1 MTEIRAR
8 RGSEDKNRIQD
19 ITYYDRPVI
28 HKPHWG
34 WLIITYFFLGGLSG
48 ACYLIGLI
56 ADLVRFDVTG
66 RLGKVC
72 RYISLSSLI
81 PCPVLLILDLKRPE
95 RFHHMLRVLKLRS
108 PMSVGTWV
116 LSIFGLLSGA
126 VTTADLLRNILP
138 QGKVNKFL
146 RALDPMLS
154 LAKVMAGLPAM
165 FMTFYTA
172 VLLAATAVPVWTKR
186 AATLP
191 LVFVSSSFSSAL
203 AVTSLVTSIT
213 KMFAVNKALVS
224 LQLWMIPIDFIVKLF
239 FERTLAHSLRFYL
252 TDGRLKLVN
261 LLGVRIIGEIF
272 PLSLLLIT
280 RIRKANNPWIGR
292 MSSLMILLGA
302 LASRYVVVKAGEKSA
317 VDPKAVFEITR

>member
-1 MTEIRAR
+1 MTEIQLKRKAN
-8 RGSEDKNRIQD
+8 DKNRSRD
-19 ITYYDRPVI
+19 VTYYDRPVI

-66 RLGKVC
+66 RLGRVC

-81 PCPVLLILDLKRPE
+81 PCPVLLIFDLKRPE

-116 LSIFGLLSGA
+116 LSTYGLLSGA
-126 VTTADLLRNILP
+126 VTTADILHNIFP
-138 QGKVNKFL
+138 QGKINRFL
-146 RALDPMLS
+146 RTLDPILS

-191 LVFVSSSFSSAL
+191 LVFVSSSFSSGL
-203 AVTSLVTSIT
+203 AVASLVTSIT
-213 KMFAVNKALVS
+213 KMFAANKALVS
-224 LQLWMIPIDFIVKLF
+224 LQLWMVPIDLIVKLF
-239 FERTLAHSLRFYL
+239 FERTLVRALRFYL

-261 LLGVRIIGEIF
+261 LLGIRIIGEIF

-280 RIRKANNPWIGR
+280 RLRKADNPWIVR
-292 MSSLMILLGA
+292 ISSMMILLGV